1 MKQKTLRLLFLVSC
15 LEDKSSLRLP
25 LCTRLCKFQ
34 SGSSGPFCSQ
44 DSEDCILSNPAINE
58 QTSSTISKPPKKV
71 DIDIFGVRQN
81 RLSLQKLRKHYEL
94 RLKPTFKAKLIRKK
108 LKFFNGIS
116 FLCHRLSV
124 QVHAITPNTM
134 IKLSFDLF
142 QLIVPIRDIFNI
154 GF

>member
-1 MKQKTLRLLFLVSC
+1 MSLVWKIKAASGCRYVQDFASSRAVPVDLSARKILKTAF
-15 LEDKSSLRLP
+15 
-25 LCTRLCKFQ
+25 
-34 SGSSGPFCSQ
+34 
-44 DSEDCILSNPAINE
+44 PAINE

-116 FLCHRLSV
+116 FLCHRLLV
-124 QVHAITPNTM
+124 QVHALTPNIM